1 MSYPFASRY
10 IDQFPKVK
18 TVQIGRFLSFTAGAI
33 VSVLFLTT
41 VIDPELFLAFEIT
54 HNRTVLFYL
63 GVFGAIWAAAH
74 GTIPDDNLVFDPEYA
89 IRNVIEYIRYMPS
102 QWEGRLHSDETKRE
116 FSTMYQLK
124 TMIFLEELL
133 SIMLTPLVLWW
144 SLPQCSDRIVDFF
157 REFTVHV
164 DGLGYVCSFAVFDF
178 KKGIGNAA
186 MTGTKGA
193 GAGDALRDDYY
204 STKHGKMA
212 ASFYGFIDNY
222 VINPKTGIPGHV
234 PPGLRQQQFHP
245 PPSFPGLP
253 TSPNYM
259 PEMQQ
264 SRMAKAAR
272 STSRKPGGSAAGPLR
287 TLRYGNAAVPPSPM
301 SSMLLDPHH
310 QPSPTILDK
319 GRSIHGQRAGRSR
332 FLPMG
337 IREDEEEEDG
347 PRFRTLHTEEST
359 GPYSGLDE
367 SRWETSP
374 TRDAGRGVDN
384 SREDDRNDGG
394 VITMVNDFLK
404 QRGNGKGVDI

>member
-1 MSYPFASRY
+1 MSYPFAVRY

-18 TVQIGRFLSFTAGAI
+18 TVQVGRFLSFVAGAV

-54 HNRTVLFYL
+54 PNRTVLFYL

-89 IRNVIEYIRYMPS
+89 IRNVIEYTRYMPS
-102 QWEGRLHSDETKRE
+102 QWEGKLHSDEIKRE

-133 SIMLTPLVLWW
+133 SIMLTPFVLWW

-178 KKGIGNAA
+178 KKGVGEIAA
-186 MTGTKGA
+186 AGKSGV

-222 VINPKTGIPGHV
+222 VTNPKTGIPGHV

-253 TSPNYM
+253 MSPTFAADL
-259 PEMQQ
+259 QQ
-264 SRMAKAAR
+264 SRMGR
-272 STSRKPGGSAAGPLR
+272 SGRPSNRKPNTGLTVSR
-287 TLRYGNAAVPPSPM
+287 TPRYGGAAVPPSPM

-310 QPSPTILDK
+310 QPSPTIMEK
-319 GRSIHGQRAGRSR
+319 GRNAQGQRIGRSR
-332 FLPMG
+332 FLPSE
-337 IREDEEEEDG
+337 IREDVEEEQVDG
-347 PRFRTLHTEEST
+347 GQQNLPVDSSSE
-359 GPYSGLDE
+359 PYSGLDE

-374 TRDAGRGVDN
+374 TRDTHRMHEHN
-384 SREDDRNDGG
+384 REDEGHDGG
-394 VITMVNDFLK
+394 VIHMVNDFIK
-404 QRGNGKGVDI
+404 HRGNGKGVDI